1 MHNTFSKF
9 VFILIGLS
17 IALMFGACERPA
29 QTQTEHFNI
38 DSLITTQVV
47 DLSSL
52 NTSLA
57 KSGIINGVKQD
68 TVLSSLDTAA
78 WKRELDIF
86 SEIELFNKPAYR
98 VSYEVKDGLRDASS
112 NLTIRAFQTTEDLPV
127 RYVKLFY
134 LENLNKLRK
143 IEALYQQDNAL
154 MKTQR
159 KLIMEFSDVY
169 NKNILT
175 SYSVEGGQKMFAGDS
190 VHFVINGTVTF
201 N

>member
-134 LENLNKLRK
+134 LDNLTKLRK

-159 KLIMEFSDVY
+159 KLVMEFSDVY

-190 VHFVINGTVTF
+190 VHFVINGTVQF

>member
-134 LENLNKLRK
+134 LDNLNKLRK

-159 KLIMEFSDVY
+159 KLVMEFSDVY

-190 VHFVINGTVTF
+190 VHFVINGTVQF

>member
-1 MHNTFSKF
+1 MRNTLKKN
-9 VFILIGLS
+9 VFIFIVLS
-17 IALMFGACERPA
+17 LAVMFSGCERPTP
-29 QTQTEHFNI
+29 TQTAHFNI
-38 DSLITTQVV
+38 DSLITAQVV
-47 DLSSL
+47 DLSALHASL
-52 NTSLA
+52 TKA
-57 KSGIINGVKQD
+57 GTINAVKQD
-68 TVLSSLDTAA
+68 TVLTALDTTA
-78 WKRELDIF
+78 WRRELDIF

-134 LENLNKLRK
+134 LDNLNKLRK

-159 KLIMEFSDVY
+159 KLVMEFSDVY